1 MALASSL
8 SASDPS
14 NSEVQ
19 TASRNARLWDGSC
32 LKQRMFLHLEVIE
45 GQAADLA
52 GGEEP
57 NKVKELASPS
67 SSMRSV

>member
-1 MALASSL
+1 MSLASSL

-52 GGEEP
+52 GGERA
-57 NKVKELASPS
+57 KQGKGISKS
-67 SSMRSV
+67 

>member
-1 MALASSL
+1 MSLASSL
-8 SASDPS
+8 GASDPS

-32 LKQRMFLHLEVIE
+32 LKQRMFLHLEVIA

-52 GGEEP
+52 GEERA
-57 NKVKELASPS
+57 KQGKGISKS
-67 SSMRSV
+67 

>member
-1 MALASSL
+1 MSLASSL

-19 TASRNARLWDGSC
+19 TASRNARLWDGNC

-45 GQAADLA
+45 GQAADLT
-52 GGEEP
+52 GGERA
-57 NKVKELASPS
+57 KQGKGISKS
-67 SSMRSV
+67 